1 MRRGKS
7 QPWVRENFYPLTN
20 CEFQTPICKPWEVKF
35 PIFYCLKKNPSK
47 YPDIW
52 GGQSQPKSESFWKT
66 SSIIPTFEGRFVNP
80 EAITFLSSYISG
92 HLEGQN
98 LTLLGY
104 KIVRW
109 CLWSSPSGC
118 PNHCLNYIKDRLKT
132 PEQIWCNFAIFV
144 SNLTQLH
151 DSINFPKKE
160 RAPTLDLQIQCRCF
174 LFWYR
179 GQENGHG
186 IFLASIAKWRH
197 ISQNLG
203 NLPNPPLVLH
213 NRNIHRFIWTGG
225 SLF

>member
-1 MRRGKS
+1 MFL
-7 QPWVRENFYPLTN
+7 VIT
-20 CEFQTPICKPWEVKF
+20 
-35 PIFYCLKKNPSK
+35 
-47 YPDIW
+47 W
-52 GGQSQPKSESFWKT
+52 GGTSEINSAKEKSFHISGHLRGSKSTQVRKFLKT
-66 SSIIPTFEGRFVNP
+66 PSLIPTFEGRFVNP

-104 KIVRW
+104 EIVRW

-151 DSINFPKKE
+151 DSIKFSKSAK
-160 RAPTLDLQIQCRCF
+160 APTLDLQIQCRCF
-174 LFWYR
+174 CFWY
-179 GQENGHG
+179 GVQENGHG

-197 ISQNLG
+197 ISQKLG
-203 NLPNPPLVLH
+203 NIPNPLLVTCEKMDIANNEKRGFAHILV
-213 NRNIHRFIWTGG
+213 RN
-225 SLF
+225 LFWLFN